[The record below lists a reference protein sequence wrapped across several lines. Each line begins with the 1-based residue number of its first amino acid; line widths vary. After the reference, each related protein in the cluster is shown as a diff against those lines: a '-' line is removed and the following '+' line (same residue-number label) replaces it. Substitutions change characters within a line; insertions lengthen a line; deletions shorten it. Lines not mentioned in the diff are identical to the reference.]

1 VSLVEA
7 WDVELFRWINRGWS
21 HPVMDGA
28 MRFLSGNAFF
38 APSLALLALALLWR
52 GGRRGRVFV
61 VILAVAAGLANALV
75 ADPLK
80 RGIRRSRPYAVLP
93 DVVLRVGR
101 GNPLGSMPS
110 AHAMNCGLM
119 ATVAGWYYRRSLRF
133 TAPVALGVAVSRVYN
148 GAHFPSDVLTGAA
161 LGVASGLLVI
171 EVADQAWRW
180 AGNRWMPGRLALM
193 PSLKHPDRV
202 LAVADSAGSGEGGR
216 AA

>member
-1 VSLVEA
+1 
-7 WDVELFRWINRGWS
+7 
-21 HPVMDGA
+21 MDGA

-38 APSLALLALALLWR
+38 APALGLLALALLWR
-52 GGRRGRVFV
+52 GGRRGRIFV
-61 VILAVAAGLANALV
+61 VILATAAGLANALV

-80 RGIRRSRPYAVLP
+80 RGIRRPRPYAVLP

-133 TAPVALGVAVSRVYN
+133 TAPVAVGVAVSRVYN

-161 LGVASGLLVI
+161 LGVASGLVVI
-171 EVADQAWRW
+171 HVADQAWRW
-180 AGNRWMPGRLALM
+180 AGSRWMPGKLAAM
-193 PSLKHPDRV
+193 PSLKDPDWTG
-202 LAVADSAGSGEGGR
+202 AVGDSLPSTDTDGGST
-216 AA
+216 A